1 MAMLPPYVCPSVC
14 KLQVKTIFSLC
25 SFLESSDENYWAG
38 GGIIDGLRDLTNC
51 VAPEGHSCQ
60 DPIHKRA
67 GGISPWGNRALLL
80 LTAPVSV
87 WFVYNIFISGLSLLL
102 VLICALPLG
111 FPIGGSNIE

>member
-38 GGIIDGLRDLTNC
+38 GGFIDGLRDLTNC

-87 WFVYNIFISGLSLLL
+87 WFVYNIYFRTKPTFGIDLCSTTW
-102 VLICALPLG
+102 
-111 FPIGGSNIE
+111 FPHWWQQY